1 LLGIAA
7 RAGTCPTD
15 VIQLGGLESRNQ
27 SCQSPNLN
35 NSGKTFMRQINTE
48 EITDTIEKICVD
60 ANYNLGDD
68 LVVSLQNALNKEE
81 SPLGKEVIAQ
91 ILENAEIGKNEQV
104 PVCQDTG
111 FAVVFVEIGQEVI
124 IEGQS
129 LQEAINE
136 GVRRGYKNGYLR
148 KSIVKSPLDRV
159 NTGDNTPAVIHT
171 DIVPGDKLKIT
182 FIAKGGGC
190 ENMSRT
196 AMLTP
201 AQGRNG
207 VIDFVVNTV
216 KDAGANP
223 CPPIIVGV
231 GLGGTFEY
239 VTLLSKKAILRPVG
253 SHNKDSNTAN
263 LEADL
268 LEEINK
274 LGIGPQGFGGK
285 ITALAV
291 HVETYPCHIASLP
304 VAVNIECHSHRPKT
318 VII

>member
-1 LLGIAA
+1 
-7 RAGTCPTD
+7 
-15 VIQLGGLESRNQ
+15 
-27 SCQSPNLN
+27 
-35 NSGKTFMRQINTE
+35 MRQINTE

-68 LVVSLQNALNKEE
+68 LVVSLQNALNNEE

-124 IEGQS
+124 IEGQG

-148 KSIVKSPLDRV
+148 KSIVKNPLDRV
-159 NTGDNTPAVIHT
+159 NTSDNTPAAIHT

-253 SHNKDSNTAN
+253 SHNKDSNTAH

-268 LEEINK
+268 LEGINK

-304 VAVNIECHSHRPKT
+304 VAVNVECHSHRPKT

>member
-1 LLGIAA
+1 
-7 RAGTCPTD
+7 
-15 VIQLGGLESRNQ
+15 
-27 SCQSPNLN
+27 
-35 NSGKTFMRQINTE
+35 MRQINTE
-48 EITDTIEKICVD
+48 EITDTVEKICID

-68 LVVSLQNALNKEE
+68 LVVSLQNALNEEE

-91 ILENAEIGKNEQV
+91 ILENAEIGKSEQV

-111 FAVVFVEIGQEVI
+111 FAVVFVEIGQEVA

-304 VAVNIECHSHRPKT
+304 VAVNVECHSHRPKT

>member
-1 LLGIAA
+1 
-7 RAGTCPTD
+7 
-15 VIQLGGLESRNQ
+15 
-27 SCQSPNLN
+27 
-35 NSGKTFMRQINTE
+35 MRQINTE

-60 ANYNLGDD
+60 ANYNLRDD
-68 LVVSLQNALNKEE
+68 LVVSLQNALNNEE
-81 SPLGKEVIAQ
+81 SPLGKEVVAQ

-148 KSIVKSPLDRV
+148 KSIVKNPLDRV

-171 DIVPGDKLKIT
+171 NIVPGDKLKIT
-182 FIAKGGGC
+182 FLAKGGGC

-201 AQGRNG
+201 AQGREG
-207 VIDFVVNTV
+207 VVDFVVNTV
-216 KDAGANP
+216 KSAGANP

-239 VTLLSKKAILRPVG
+239 ATLLSKKAILRPVG

-263 LEADL
+263 LEDEL

-285 ITALAV
+285 VTALAV
-291 HVETYPCHIASLP
+291 HVETYPCHIATLP
-304 VAVNIECHSHRPKT
+304 VAVNIECHSHRHKT
-318 VII
+318 IVI

>member
-1 LLGIAA
+1 
-7 RAGTCPTD
+7 
-15 VIQLGGLESRNQ
+15 
-27 SCQSPNLN
+27 
-35 NSGKTFMRQINTE
+35 MRQINTE
-48 EITDTIEKICVD
+48 EITDTVEKICVD

-68 LVVSLQNALNKEE
+68 LVSSLQDAMKREK

-111 FAVVFVEIGQEVI
+111 FAVVFAEIGQEVMI
-124 IEGQS
+124 KGQS
-129 LQEAINE
+129 LQKAINE

-148 KSIVKSPLDRV
+148 KSIVKNPLDRV

-182 FIAKGGGC
+182 FMAKGGGC

-201 AQGRNG
+201 AQGRDG
-207 VIDFVVNTV
+207 VIDFVVETV
-216 KDAGANP
+216 KTAGANP

-239 VTLLSKKAILRPVG
+239 ATLLSKKAILRPVG
-253 SHNKDSNTAN
+253 SHNKDRNTAH
-263 LEADL
+263 LEEEL
-268 LEEINK
+268 LEKINK

-285 ITALAV
+285 VTALAV

-304 VAVNIECHSHRPKT
+304 VAVNIECHSHRHKSI
-318 VII
+318 VI

>member
-1 LLGIAA
+1 
-7 RAGTCPTD
+7 
-15 VIQLGGLESRNQ
+15 
-27 SCQSPNLN
+27 
-35 NSGKTFMRQINTE
+35 MRQINTE
-48 EITDTIEKICVD
+48 EITDTVEKICID

-68 LVVSLQNALNKEE
+68 LIASLQNALKKEE
-81 SPLGKEVIAQ
+81 APLGREVIAQ
-91 ILENAEIGKNEQV
+91 ILKNAEIGKNEQV

-129 LQEAINE
+129 LQGAINE

-148 KSIVKSPLDRV
+148 KSIVKDPLDRI

-182 FIAKGGGC
+182 FLAKGGGC

-201 AQGRNG
+201 AQGRDG

-216 KDAGANP
+216 KIAGANP

-253 SHNKDSNTAN
+253 SHNKDTNTAH
-263 LEADL
+263 LEDEL

-274 LGIGPQGFGGK
+274 LGIGPQGFGGR

-291 HVETYPCHIASLP
+291 HVETFPCHIASLP

-318 VII
+318 VVI

>member
-1 LLGIAA
+1 
-7 RAGTCPTD
+7 
-15 VIQLGGLESRNQ
+15 
-27 SCQSPNLN
+27 
-35 NSGKTFMRQINTE
+35 MRQINTE
-48 EITDTIEKICVD
+48 EITDTVEKICID
-60 ANYNLGDD
+60 ANCNLGDD
-68 LVVSLQNALNKEE
+68 LVVSLQNALNEEE

-129 LQEAINE
+129 LQESINE

-148 KSIVKSPLDRV
+148 KSIVKNPLDRV
-159 NTGDNTPAVIHT
+159 NTGDNTPAAIHT

-201 AQGRNG
+201 AQGRDG

-253 SHNKDSNTAN
+253 SHNKDSNTAH

-268 LEEINK
+268 LEGINK

>member
-1 LLGIAA
+1 
-7 RAGTCPTD
+7 
-15 VIQLGGLESRNQ
+15 
-27 SCQSPNLN
+27 
-35 NSGKTFMRQINTE
+35 MRQINTE
-48 EITDTIEKICVD
+48 EITDTVEKICID
-60 ANYNLGDD
+60 ANYNLGED
-68 LVVSLQNALNKEE
+68 LITSLRNALDKEE
-81 SPLGKEVIAQ
+81 SPLGKEVIKQ
-91 ILENAEIGKNEQV
+91 LLENAEIGRNEQV

-111 FAVVFVEIGQEVI
+111 YAVVFVEIGQNVMI
-124 IEGQS
+124 KGQS

-148 KSIVKSPLDRV
+148 KSIVRSPLDRV
-159 NTGDNTPAVIHT
+159 NTGDNTPAAIHT

-201 AQGRNG
+201 AHGRDG
-207 VIDFVVNTV
+207 VINFVVETV
-216 KDAGANP
+216 KIAGANP

-239 VTLLSKKAILRPVG
+239 ASLLSKKAILRSVG
-253 SHNKDSNTAN
+253 IHNKDSNIAH
-263 LEADL
+263 LEDEL
-268 LEEINK
+268 LEKINK
-274 LGIGPQGFGGK
+274 LGIGPQGFGGR

-304 VAVNIECHSHRPKT
+304 VAVNIECHSHRPKSI
-318 VII
+318 VI

>member
-1 LLGIAA
+1 
-7 RAGTCPTD
+7 
-15 VIQLGGLESRNQ
+15 
-27 SCQSPNLN
+27 
-35 NSGKTFMRQINTE
+35 MRQINTE
-48 EITDTIEKICVD
+48 EITDTVEKICID

-68 LVVSLQNALNKEE
+68 LVVSLQNALNEEE

-91 ILENAEIGKNEQV
+91 ILENAEIGKSEQV

-201 AQGRNG
+201 AQGRDG

>member
-1 LLGIAA
+1 
-7 RAGTCPTD
+7 
-15 VIQLGGLESRNQ
+15 
-27 SCQSPNLN
+27 
-35 NSGKTFMRQINTE
+35 MRQINTE
-48 EITDTIEKICVD
+48 EITDTVEKTCID

-68 LVVSLQNALNKEE
+68 LVVSLQNALNEEE

-91 ILENAEIGKNEQV
+91 ILENAEIGKSEQV

-111 FAVVFVEIGQEVI
+111 FAVVFVEIGQEVA

-253 SHNKDSNTAN
+253 SHNKDSNTAH

-268 LEEINK
+268 LEGINK

-304 VAVNIECHSHRPKT
+304 VAVNVECHSHRPKT

>member
-1 LLGIAA
+1 
-7 RAGTCPTD
+7 
-15 VIQLGGLESRNQ
+15 
-27 SCQSPNLN
+27 
-35 NSGKTFMRQINTE
+35 MRQINTE
-48 EITDTIEKICVD
+48 EITDTVEKICID

-68 LVVSLQNALNKEE
+68 LITSLRNALDKEE
-81 SPLGKEVIAQ
+81 SPLGKEVIKQ
-91 ILENAEIGKNEQV
+91 LLENAEIGKNEQV

-111 FAVVFVEIGQEVI
+111 YAVVFVEIGQNVM

-148 KSIVKSPLDRV
+148 KSIVRSPLDRV
-159 NTGDNTPAVIHT
+159 NTGDNTPAAIHT

-201 AQGRNG
+201 AQGRDG
-207 VIDFVVNTV
+207 VINFVVETV
-216 KDAGANP
+216 KIAGANP

-239 VTLLSKKAILRPVG
+239 ASLLSKKAILRSVG
-253 SHNKDSNTAN
+253 IHNKDINIAH
-263 LEADL
+263 LEDEL
-268 LEEINK
+268 LEKINK
-274 LGIGPQGFGGK
+274 LGIGPQGFGGR

-304 VAVNIECHSHRPKT
+304 VAVNIECHSHRPKSV
-318 VII
+318 VI

>member
-1 LLGIAA
+1 
-7 RAGTCPTD
+7 
-15 VIQLGGLESRNQ
+15 
-27 SCQSPNLN
+27 
-35 NSGKTFMRQINTE
+35 MRQINTE
-48 EITDTIEKICVD
+48 EITDTVEKICID
-60 ANYNLGDD
+60 ANFNLGDD
-68 LVVSLQNALNKEE
+68 LIASLQNALKKEE
-81 SPLGKEVIAQ
+81 APLGKEVIAQ
-91 ILENAEIGKNEQV
+91 ILQNAEIGKDEQV

-148 KSIVKSPLDRV
+148 KSIVKSPLDRI

-182 FIAKGGGC
+182 FLAKGGGC

-201 AQGRNG
+201 AQGRDG

-216 KDAGANP
+216 KIAGANP

-253 SHNKDSNTAN
+253 SHNKDTNTAH
-263 LEADL
+263 LEDEL

-274 LGIGPQGFGGK
+274 LGIGPQGFGGR

-304 VAVNIECHSHRPKT
+304 VAVNIECHSHRPKSI
-318 VII
+318 VI

>member
-1 LLGIAA
+1 
-7 RAGTCPTD
+7 
-15 VIQLGGLESRNQ
+15 
-27 SCQSPNLN
+27 
-35 NSGKTFMRQINTE
+35 MRQINTK
-48 EITDTIEKICVD
+48 EITDTVEKICID

-91 ILENAEIGKNEQV
+91 ILENAEIGKSKQV

-111 FAVVFVEIGQEVI
+111 FAVVFVEIGQEVA

-171 DIVPGDKLKIT
+171 NIVPGDKLKIT
-182 FIAKGGGC
+182 FLAKGGGC

-201 AQGRNG
+201 AQGREG
-207 VIDFVVNTV
+207 VVDFVVNTV
-216 KDAGANP
+216 KSAGANP

-239 VTLLSKKAILRPVG
+239 ATLLSKKAILRPVG
-253 SHNKDSNTAN
+253 RHNKDSNTAN
-263 LEADL
+263 LEDEL

-285 ITALAV
+285 VTALAV
-291 HVETYPCHIASLP
+291 HVETYPCHIATLP
-304 VAVNIECHSHRPKT
+304 VAVNIECHSHRHKT
-318 VII
+318 IVI

>member
-1 LLGIAA
+1 
-7 RAGTCPTD
+7 
-15 VIQLGGLESRNQ
+15 
-27 SCQSPNLN
+27 
-35 NSGKTFMRQINTE
+35 MRQINTE
-48 EITDTIEKICVD
+48 EITDTIEKICID
-60 ANYNLGDD
+60 ANYNLGED
-68 LVVSLQNALNKEE
+68 LITSLRNALDKEE
-81 SPLGKEVIAQ
+81 SPLGKEVIKQ
-91 ILENAEIGKNEQV
+91 LLENAEIGKNEQV

-111 FAVVFVEIGQEVI
+111 YAVVFVEIGQNVM

-136 GVRRGYKNGYLR
+136 GIRRGYKNGYLR
-148 KSIVKSPLDRV
+148 KSIVRSPLDRV

-207 VIDFVVNTV
+207 VINFVVETV
-216 KDAGANP
+216 KTAGANP

-239 VTLLSKKAILRPVG
+239 ASLLSKKAILRSVG
-253 SHNKDSNTAN
+253 SHNKDSNIAH
-263 LEADL
+263 LEDEL
-268 LEEINK
+268 LEKINK
-274 LGIGPQGFGGK
+274 LGIGPQGFGGR

-291 HVETYPCHIASLP
+291 HIETYPCHIASLP
-304 VAVNIECHSHRPKT
+304 VAVNIECHSHRPKSV
-318 VII
+318 VI

>member
-1 LLGIAA
+1 
-7 RAGTCPTD
+7 
-15 VIQLGGLESRNQ
+15 
-27 SCQSPNLN
+27 
-35 NSGKTFMRQINTE
+35 MRQINTE
-48 EITDTIEKICVD
+48 EITDTVEKICID

-148 KSIVKSPLDRV
+148 KSIVKNPLDRV

-201 AQGRNG
+201 AQGRDG

-216 KDAGANP
+216 KSAGANP

-239 VTLLSKKAILRPVG
+239 ATLLSKKAILRPVG

-263 LEADL
+263 LEDEL

-285 ITALAV
+285 VTALAV
-291 HVETYPCHIASLP
+291 HVETYPCHIATLP
-304 VAVNIECHSHRPKT
+304 VAVNIECHSHRHKT
-318 VII
+318 IVI

>member
-1 LLGIAA
+1 
-7 RAGTCPTD
+7 
-15 VIQLGGLESRNQ
+15 
-27 SCQSPNLN
+27 
-35 NSGKTFMRQINTE
+35 MRQINTE
-48 EITDTIEKICVD
+48 EITDTVEKICID
-60 ANYNLGDD
+60 ANYNLGED
-68 LVVSLQNALNKEE
+68 LITSLRNALDKEE
-81 SPLGKEVIAQ
+81 SPLGKEVIKQ
-91 ILENAEIGKNEQV
+91 LLENAEIGRNEQV

-111 FAVVFVEIGQEVI
+111 YAVVFVEIGQNVMI
-124 IEGQS
+124 KGQS

-148 KSIVKSPLDRV
+148 KSIVRSPLDRV
-159 NTGDNTPAVIHT
+159 NTGDNTPAAIHT

-201 AQGRNG
+201 AHGRDG
-207 VIDFVVNTV
+207 VINFVVETV
-216 KDAGANP
+216 KIAGANP

-239 VTLLSKKAILRPVG
+239 ASLLSKKAILRSVG
-253 SHNKDSNTAN
+253 IHNKDSNIAH
-263 LEADL
+263 LEDEL
-268 LEEINK
+268 LEKINK
-274 LGIGPQGFGGK
+274 LGIGPQGFGGR

-304 VAVNIECHSHRPKT
+304 VAVNIECHSHRPKSV
-318 VII
+318 VI

>member
-1 LLGIAA
+1 
-7 RAGTCPTD
+7 
-15 VIQLGGLESRNQ
+15 
-27 SCQSPNLN
+27 
-35 NSGKTFMRQINTE
+35 
-48 EITDTIEKICVD
+48 
-60 ANYNLGDD
+60 
-68 LVVSLQNALNKEE
+68 
-81 SPLGKEVIAQ
+81 
-91 ILENAEIGKNEQV
+91 
-104 PVCQDTG
+104 
-111 FAVVFVEIGQEVI
+111 
-124 IEGQS
+124 
-129 LQEAINE
+129 
-136 GVRRGYKNGYLR
+136 
-148 KSIVKSPLDRV
+148 
-159 NTGDNTPAVIHT
+159 
-171 DIVPGDKLKIT
+171 
-182 FIAKGGGC
+182 
-190 ENMSRT
+190 MSRT

-201 AQGRNG
+201 AQGRDG

-253 SHNKDSNTAN
+253 SHNKDSNTAH

-318 VII
+318 IVI